1 MLLTGSSWNQGPL
14 QHRRAKYVLCLQLPM
29 CTQGPQV
36 FEQRRF
42 QFPFKDFS
50 RENFIQHRKC
60 VAWPNL
66 GTPSPHS
73 CSWKHITHDGF
84 TCQHEDKIR
93 NVKFIF
99 VIDRSGSM
107 ASTDVQ
113 PTMVKF
119 SSAHNNWLGCVYK
132 VVLCFMRTRLQQNHP
147 PESVSIVLFNE
158 GAKAAFEC
166 KDMKEDLIDTLLTH
180 GAGGGTGYYN
190 AVKISYSTLLWT
202 IEVIFTKEIGPNC
215 NLSDWCWG

>member
-1 MLLTGSSWNQGPL
+1 MKLASMSQISIPQKMRPLILLTGSSSNQGPS
-14 QHRRAKYVLCLQLPM
+14 QQRKAKYVLYLQLPM

-50 RENFIQHRKC
+50 RENFILHRKS

-73 CSWKHITHDGF
+73 CSWKHITHDGHHF

-93 NVKFIF
+93 NVHFIF

-113 PTMVKF
+113 PTMVNF
-119 SSAHNNWLGCVYK
+119 SSVHNDWLGCFYE
-132 VVLCFMRTRLQQNHP
+132 VVFHFMRTRLQENHP
-147 PESVSIVLFNE
+147 PESVSIVMINE
-158 GAKAAFEC
+158 GAKAA
-166 KDMKEDLIDTLLTH
+166 
-180 GAGGGTGYYN
+180 
-190 AVKISYSTLLWT
+190 
-202 IEVIFTKEIGPNC
+202 
-215 NLSDWCWG
+215 